1 MFVVR
6 KLVRMHLVRKTY
18 DVVVLA
24 ADSIRAAGVAGGNTN
39 DGNGGAVEA
48 DLGGHVLEDDAKQ
61 AQEGATRG
69 GVSLLNIPKGY

>member
-24 ADSIRAAGVAGGNTN
+24 ADSIRAAGVAAGNTN
-39 DGNGGAVEA
+39 DGNGGAPEA
-48 DLGGHVLEDDAKQ
+48 DLGGHILEDDA
-61 AQEGATRG
+61 QEAEEG
-69 GVSLLNIPKGY
+69 GNTGVAGLLNIPKGY